1 MSPFIAFFGPFVA
14 VDPRSGGNWYDPAH
28 NAVDSAVAGYT
39 LHRMMRTSESLVL
52 PAQSPAETYRQRD
65 SVEAARREPEV
76 AGRSLHDV
84 VRTRGA
90 IHVQVFSAL
99 FWTAMFAMHT
109 LQSALVNQYSEVA
122 SILWRAGFSVL
133 GFVLCLPLG
142 WVLRRSLGWSLR
154 YQALAVAAICIPL
167 AVIYA
172 TLGHLVW
179 FGVLKHNLPYGAIT
193 NIALQSL
200 YNLLLFLM
208 WAGLCAAILY
218 AARLRERERSLLE
231 ARALA
236 HQAQL
241 QMLRYQINPH
251 FLFNTLNAV
260 SALVV
265 TGQAEAADEVIAKLA
280 RFFRN
285 ALSREATAKV
295 SLGEEIR
302 VQAEY
307 LDIELTRFGDRMR
320 FRTSIADGLD
330 RALVPH
336 LILQPLIENAVKHG
350 VARMSEAVAIEVRAT
365 QRGRMLLI
373 AVEND
378 APLHPVA
385 KSGAGPPVGLANV
398 TRRLESFYGG
408 AGALAVLASRGSFT
422 VELSLP
428 LELAA

>member
-1 MSPFIAFFGPFVA
+1 MSRGPKGET
-14 VDPRSGGNWYDPAH
+14 P
-28 NAVDSAVAGYT
+28 
-39 LHRMMRTSESLVL
+39 HR
-52 PAQSPAETYRQRD
+52 
-65 SVEAARREPEV
+65 
-76 AGRSLHDV
+76 
-84 VRTRGA
+84 A
-90 IHVQVFSAL
+90 IHIQVFSAL

-109 LQSALVNQYSEVA
+109 LQTALVNQYTEAA

-142 WVLRRSLGWSLR
+142 WILRRTLGWSLR
-154 YQALAVAAICIPL
+154 YQALVVALVCVPL
-167 AVIYA
+167 AITYA

-179 FGVLKHNLPYGAIT
+179 LDLLKHTLPYSALT

-200 YNLLLFLM
+200 YNLVLFLM

-218 AARLRERERSLLE
+218 AARLREKERSLLE

-236 HQAQL
+236 HQAEL

-265 TGQAEAADEVIAKLA
+265 TGQVEAADQVIAKLA

-295 SLGEEIR
+295 SLAEEIR

-307 LDIELTRFGDRMR
+307 LDIELTRFGDRLR
-320 FRTSIADGLD
+320 FTTAIADGLD
-330 RALVPH
+330 RAMVPH

-350 VARMSEAVAIEVRAT
+350 VARMSEAVAIKVRAT
-365 QRGRMLLI
+365 QRAGTLLI

-378 APLHPVA
+378 APVRPILRP
-385 KSGAGPPVGLANV
+385 GAGPGVGLANV
-398 TRRLESFYGG
+398 GRRLTSFYGG
-408 AGALAVLASRGSFT
+408 DGALAVVERMGSFT